1 MKRIWQLI
9 IIVPILVGVG
19 IGIYISVNKQ
29 IQISKKKK
37 KIDNV
42 FGVASSRTAKIS
54 KFYSFGTSLNVEG
67 KIEGISKDNYEGI
80 RILVTDGGDYNEY
93 YNAEASFED
102 EVLNFKTQEINNS
115 IDLENLPNRR
125 VLCISK
131 IKTK

>member
-29 IQISKKKK
+29 IQISNNNE

-93 YNAEASFED
+93 YNAEAYFED

-115 IDLENLPNRR
+115 IDLENLSNRR